1 MSASPK
7 TRATTPKAPPAEAVE
22 RFRTSL
28 DAIAATDEGIGVA
41 VSGGP
46 DSLALLLL
54 AAAARPGQVEAAT
67 VDHGLRP
74 EGAAEAAMVAALCAK
89 LGVPHHVLTVEWAEK
104 PETGLQE
111 RARLKRYMLLGKW
124 AQDRGLKT
132 LVTAHHLDDQAET
145 ALMRLIRGSGVRG
158 LAAMR
163 RLSRAP
169 SGRVQLARPLLGWRR
184 SELEKLCADAGLAPA
199 QDPSNTDQQF
209 ERVRIRAA
217 LAEADWIDPVA
228 VATSARNLAEAD
240 AALGWATALVWRR
253 AVKRDGEQ
261 LLFQVKG
268 VPRELRRRVVSR
280 AISRLASEGAGAGL
294 RGREVDR
301 LLAELAAGR
310 KATLRGVLCIGG
322 AGLWR
327 FAKAPARSA

>member
-1 MSASPK
+1 VSAAPKTLATSPASP
-7 TRATTPKAPPAEAVE
+7 AGEAVE

-28 DAIAATDEGIGVA
+28 DSVAASDGTMGIA

-54 AAAARPGQVEAAT
+54 AAGARPGQVEAAT
-67 VDHGLRP
+67 VDHGLRA
-74 EGAAEAAMVAALCAK
+74 EGPAEAAMVAALCEK
-89 LGVPHHVLTVEWAEK
+89 LGVPHQILTAEWAEK

-111 RARLKRYMLLGKW
+111 RARLKRYTLLGKW
-124 AQDRGLKT
+124 AEERGVKT

-145 ALMRLIRGSGVRG
+145 ALMRLMRGAGVRG
-158 LAAMR
+158 LGSMR

-169 SGRVQLARPLLGWRR
+169 AGRVPLARPLLGWRR
-184 SELEKLCADAGLAPA
+184 SDLEKVCADAGVAPVR
-199 QDPSNTDQQF
+199 DPSNTDQQF

-217 LAEADWIDPVA
+217 MAEADWIDPVA

-253 AVKRDGEQ
+253 AVKRQGEQ
-261 LLFQVKG
+261 LLFQAKG

-280 AISRLASEGAGAGL
+280 AVSKLASEGAGVGL

-322 AGLWR
+322 AEQWR
-327 FAKAPARSA
+327 FRKAPARAA